1 MTVGLW
7 AIVAIPGFLALS
19 LAAGLALAA
28 ILGRI
33 GEEASQLFES
43 QAWASA
49 PLKRAV
55 ASTEEVAVEEEA
67 VELAE
72 PIAHGLPAERS
83 STRTV
88 LVA

>member
-7 AIVAIPGFLALS
+7 AIVAVTGFVALS

-28 ILGRI
+28 ILGKI
-33 GEEASQLFES
+33 GEEASQLLES
-43 QAWASA
+43 HAWPSA

-72 PIAHGLPAERS
+72 PIAHGLLAERS
-83 STRTV
+83 STRTI

>member
-1 MTVGLW
+1 MTVWLW
-7 AIVAIPGFLALS
+7 AIVAYFALS
-19 LAAGLALAA
+19 LPVGLVLGA
-28 ILGRI
+28 IIGKM
-33 GEEASQLFES
+33 GEEASQLLNES
-43 QAWASA
+43 QAWSSA

-72 PIAHGLPAERS
+72 PSARAPRRKTV

>member
-7 AIVAIPGFLALS
+7 AIVAITGFLALA
-19 LAAGLALAA
+19 LAAGVALAA

-33 GEEASQLFES
+33 GEEASQLLES

-67 VELAE
+67 VELAK

>member
-7 AIVAIPGFLALS
+7 AIVAITGFLALA

-33 GEEASQLFES
+33 GEEASQLLES

-55 ASTEEVAVEEEA
+55 ASTEDVAVEEEA

-72 PIAHGLPAERS
+72 PIARAPRRKTG